1 VNDVLS
7 MLVVTAWAVLMPLFP
22 RNFSARPSCDST
34 SSLRCTVPNHS
45 ILFIRYKSIAR
56 TRA

>member
-34 SSLRCTVPNHS
+34 SLRCTVPNHS
-45 ILFIRYKSIAR
+45 ILFILYKSIAR